1 MARGLVPDTTGFGYF
16 NFVNALLG
24 MLVGWFHLGQRV
36 GRGWLSAAGHGLTS
50 AAVLLVVGILVQG
63 GYEMVQRS
71 LKRFY
76 SGFFEAIGAIF
87 SISADYALIIMA
99 GPFLVTALIGGVL
112 AGLLTEAANRRWV

>member
-1 MARGLVPDTTGFGYF
+1 MPNTTGFGYF
-16 NFVNALLG
+16 NLVNALLG

-36 GRGWLSAAGHGLTS
+36 GRGWLPAAGHGLTS
-50 AAVLLVVGILVQG
+50 AAVLLVLSILVQG
-63 GYEMVQRS
+63 GYEMVNRS

-87 SISADYALIIMA
+87 AISADYAVIVMTV
-99 GPFLVTALIGGVL
+99 PFLTTALLGGAL